1 MKLRIGSIL
10 IATVAISMVNC
21 GAGAQTPAI
30 SDDVVKIGVL
40 TDMSG
45 HFSHESGEGAVTAV
59 KMAVEDF
66 GGKVLGKPIEVLV
79 ADHQNKPD
87 TASALARKWFDV
99 DHVDMIGNL
108 INSSIALTVSGLA
121 KEKNRIAIINGSGSS
136 RLTGDACTPNS
147 VHYGYDT
154 YALARGTGSALARD
168 GKKSWYFLTADY
180 AFGHALEADTSA
192 VVKALG
198 GTVVGATRYPPDSFD
213 QSSFLLQAQSS
224 KAQVV
229 ALAGSGNVLV
239 NSIKSAQEFGIPAGG
254 QTLAG
259 LLVWI
264 TDIKSMGLSAAQG
277 LVLTNAF
284 YWDRDDETRAWSKR
298 FYDRMKRMPHMGDAG
313 DYSSTMHYLRAIQ
326 AAGTDEAQAVMSK
339 MRDMPINDFFAKD
352 GRIRED
358 GRMVHDM
365 YVYEVKKPFES
376 KGEWDF
382 YKLREVIPGDQAFRP
397 LKDSACPLVRR
408 AG

>member
-1 MKLRIGSIL
+1 MKLKFGSLI
-10 IATVAISMVNC
+10 IATAAIAAIN
-21 GAGAQTPAI
+21 AGACAQTAAV

-45 HFSHESGEGAVTAV
+45 QFSHESGEGAVTAI

-66 GGKVLGKPIEVLV
+66 GGKVLGKPIEVVV

-99 DHVDMIGNL
+99 EHVDMIGNL

-147 VHYGYDT
+147 VHYAYDT
-154 YALARGTGSALARD
+154 YALARGTGSALAKE

-192 VVKALG
+192 VVKAMG
-198 GTVVGATRYPPDSFD
+198 GEVVGSTRYPPDSFD

-229 ALAGSGNVLV
+229 GLAGSGNVLV
-239 NSIKSAQEFGIPAGG
+239 NSIKSAQEFGIQKGG

-264 TDIKSMGLSAAQG
+264 TDVKSLGLEAAQG

-298 FYDRMKRMPHMGDAG
+298 FFERTKKMPHMGDAG
-313 DYSSTMHYLRAIQ
+313 DYSSTMHYLQAVQ
-326 AAGTDEAQAVMSK
+326 AAGTDEAQAVMAK
-339 MRDMPINDFFAKD
+339 MREMPINDFFAKN

-365 YVYEVKKPFES
+365 YVYEVKKPSES
-376 KGEWDF
+376 KGDWDF

-397 LKDSACPLVRR
+397 LKDSACPLVKK
-408 AG
+408 G

>member
-1 MKLRIGSIL
+1 MKAGINKTL
-10 IATVAISMVNC
+10 IAAAAVVLFASNVS
-21 GAGAQTPAI
+21 AQTAGI

-45 HFSHESGEGAVTAV
+45 QFSHESGEGAVTAV

-66 GGKVLGKPIEVLV
+66 GGKVLGKPIEVVV

-87 TASALARKWFDV
+87 TASGLARKWFDV
-99 DHVDMIGNL
+99 DHVDMIANL
-108 INSSIALTVSGLA
+108 INSSIALGVSQLA
-121 KEKNRIAIINGSGSS
+121 KDKNRIAIINGSGAS
-136 RLTGDACTPNS
+136 RLTNDACTPNS
-147 VHYGYDT
+147 VHYAYDT
-154 YALARGTGSALARD
+154 YALARGTGSALIKA

-198 GTVVGATRYPPDSFD
+198 GEVVGSTRYPIESFD

-224 KAQVV
+224 KAEVIG
-229 ALAGSGNVLV
+229 LAGSGNVLV
-239 NSIKSAQEFGIPAGG
+239 NAIKSAQEFGIPAGG

-264 TDIKSMGLSAAQG
+264 TDIKSLGLTAAQG

-298 FYDRMKRMPHMGDAG
+298 FYERMKRMPHMGDAG
-313 DYSSTMHYLRAIQ
+313 DYSSTMHYLKAIE
-326 AAGTDEAQAVMSK
+326 AAGTDGAQAVMSK
-339 MRDMPINDFFAKD
+339 MRELPINDFFAKN

-365 YVYEVKKPFES
+365 YVYEVKKPSES
-376 KGEWDF
+376 KGEWDY

-397 LKDSACPLVRR
+397 LKDSVCPLVKK
-408 AG
+408 G

>member
-1 MKLRIGSIL
+1 MKHRIASSLAASAAFLTL
-10 IATVAISMVNC
+10 INSS
-21 GAGAQTPAI
+21 AGAQNAAV

-45 HFSHESGEGAVTAV
+45 QFSHESGEGAVTAV

-66 GGKVLGKPIEVLV
+66 GGKVLGKPIEVVV

-99 DHVDMIGNL
+99 EKVDMIGNL

-121 KEKNRIAIINGSGSS
+121 KDKNRIAIINGSGSS
-136 RLTGDACTPNS
+136 RLTNDACTPNS
-147 VHYGYDT
+147 IHYAYDT
-154 YALARGTGSALARD
+154 YALARGTGSALAHD

-180 AFGHALEADTSA
+180 AFGHALESDTAA

-198 GTVVGATRYPPDSFD
+198 GQVVGATRYPPETFD

-229 ALAGSGNVLV
+229 ALAGSGTVLV
-239 NSIKSAQEFGIPAGG
+239 NSIKSAQEFGIQQGG

-264 TDIKSMGLSAAQG
+264 TDVKSLGLKAAQG
-277 LVLTNAF
+277 LVLTDAF

-298 FYDRMKRMPHMGDAG
+298 FFERMKRMPHMGDAG
-313 DYSSTMHYLRAIQ
+313 DYSSTMHYLKAVQ
-326 AAGTDEAQAVMSK
+326 TAGTDEAQAVMRK
-339 MRDMPINDFFAKD
+339 MRETPINDFFAKD
-352 GRIRED
+352 GKIRED

-365 YVYEVKKPFES
+365 YVYEVKKPSES
-376 KGEWDF
+376 KGDWDF

-397 LKDSACPLVRR
+397 LKDSACPLVKK
-408 AG
+408 G

>member
-1 MKLRIGSIL
+1 MEGARRTALAIPLATIIGL
-10 IATVAISMVNC
+10 GLAH
-21 GAGAQTPAI
+21 AGGI

-45 HFSHESGEGAVTAV
+45 QFSHESGEGSVTAI

-66 GGKVLGKPIEVLV
+66 GGKVLGKPVEVVV

-87 TASALARKWFDV
+87 VASAIARKWYEV
-99 DHVDMIGNL
+99 DKVDMIANL
-108 INSSIALTVSGLA
+108 INSSIALGVSQIA
-121 KEKNRIAIINGSGSS
+121 KEKDRVAIVNGSGSS
-136 RLTGDACTPNS
+136 RLTNDGCTPNS
-147 VHYGYDT
+147 IHYAYDT
-154 YALARGTGSALARD
+154 YSLARGTGAALM
-168 GKKSWYFLTADY
+168 KSGGTTWYFLTADY

-192 VVKALG
+192 IVKAMG
-198 GTVVGATRYPPDSFD
+198 GQVAGSIRYPIDALD
-213 QSSFLLQAQSS
+213 QSSFLLQAQASHA
-224 KAQVV
+224 KVV
-229 ALAGSGNVLV
+229 ALAGSGTVFV
-239 NSIKSAQEFGIPAGG
+239 NAVKSAHEFGIDRSG

-264 TDIKSMGLSAAQG
+264 TDIKSLGLETAQG

-298 FYDRMKRMPHMGDAG
+298 FYERMKRMPHMGDAG
-313 DYSSTMHYLRAIQ
+313 DYSSTMHYLEAIE
-326 AAGTDEAQAVMSK
+326 AAGTDGAKAVMAK
-339 MRDMPINDFFAKD
+339 MRELPINDFFAKN

-365 YVYEVKKPFES
+365 YVYEVKKPTES
-376 KGEWDF
+376 KGEWDY

-397 LKDSACPLVRR
+397 LTDSACPLVKK
-408 AG
+408 G